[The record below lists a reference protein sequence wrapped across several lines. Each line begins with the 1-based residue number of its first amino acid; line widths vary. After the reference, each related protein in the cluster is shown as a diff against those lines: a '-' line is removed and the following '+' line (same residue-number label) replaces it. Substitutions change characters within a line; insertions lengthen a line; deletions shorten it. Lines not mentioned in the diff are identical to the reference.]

1 MPFLDGASF
10 VVHGGRLPTELGSSL
25 SNLPKKFG
33 RYEVVREL
41 GKGAMGVV
49 YLGRDPV
56 IGRLVALKTIRVA
69 VEDDVELKEFRE
81 RFLREAQAA
90 GILSHPN
97 IVTVHDVG
105 EDPET
110 KTSFIAMEYVE
121 GRNVK
126 ELLKEK
132 TPFTYLRIAE
142 MIGQVAEALSY
153 AHRRGIVHRDVKPAN
168 IIITPEGT
176 VKITDFGIA
185 KVEKSNL
192 TSTGQFLGTPN
203 YMSPEQVTGET
214 VDGRSDL
221 FSLGVVLYELL
232 TRKKPFLG
240 DNLTS
245 ISYKI
250 VHEAFTPPET
260 YDAGVPPEFSSILK
274 CALAKDPAQRYQRGS
289 DFALAL
295 YEFKAREEERQM
307 LRDLGDMVAEAE
319 KLGPVSAVDAPQAE
333 FRPASSPGVSGAQRA
348 LANASG
354 AEAAEPPRAAPN
366 GPLAQPTEPISPWE
380 ESVRQPV
387 PAAPAAPGVE
397 TSASMPGA
405 EIPPFV
411 GMTGSVPHPP
421 PPGEDVFAEQHAH
434 ALEAPTQL
442 LPMPASEEPHT
453 KIMDPSQL
461 PGGEFSTVPGSL
473 PPEEPDSRPTEIIQD
488 PMRLAALGAAAA
500 KAEASGQAAQAPPPI
515 PSPKAPS
522 PPAPSP
528 PAPAPTLPPAAP
540 FPART
545 PPSLAPALP
554 PLPATVEATQPAPQR
569 RPAPGPLPAA
579 APAITKM
586 PKPAPAAVRA
596 PAPAGAKRGPSAAL
610 LAGGGVLV
618 LAVIALLFLARR
630 PAEKTAPPAP
640 PSEKPVEAVD
650 ERVKLLEDGKRLEAE
665 GKLDEALA
673 SYRELARRDP
683 SSREG
688 VDAVARLE
696 AALAARAEGEKKSKE
711 TETHLAAARD
721 AALAGDDAKVV
732 AESDAALAL
741 DAQNGEAATLKSG
754 AEERLAAAAAK
765 KVTERDQKRVEAA
778 KRKAKPTAPPHVA
791 SVPVAA
797 PVKPAEPAAPPP
809 PTPATGTLRIA
820 FDSPIAQG
828 YVMVR
833 LNDKEI
839 FRKAFDFGKK
849 KAGGRVEGSV
859 SVPSG
864 RGELKVWVISS
875 DRSVSQYKVVPATI
889 PGGESHTLALDLD
902 ASRNLAVA
910 LR

>member
-1 MPFLDGASF
+1 MRADRIRRAGEDRGLGGGRGGGGPRRERVRRQPPRGQQGRESQDPEVPLFQALHHTQARRRAFSTPRSAVSSLLLEFSNAGVPFLDGASF
-10 VVHGGRLPTELGSSL
+10 VVHGGRLPTELGSSI

-56 IGRLVALKTIRVA
+56 IGRLVALKTTRVA
-69 VEDDVELKEFRE
+69 VEDDLELMEFRE

-132 TPFTYLRIAE
+132 APFTYLRIAE
-142 MIGQVAEALSY
+142 MIGRVAGVLSY

-354 AEAAEPPRAAPN
+354 AEAAEPPPAAPN

-380 ESVRQPV
+380 ESVRPPL
-387 PAAPAAPGVE
+387 PAAP
-397 TSASMPGA
+397 
-405 EIPPFV
+405 PPLR
-411 GMTGSVPHPP
+411 
-421 PPGEDVFAEQHAH
+421 A
-434 ALEAPTQL
+434 
-442 LPMPASEEPHT
+442 
-453 KIMDPSQL
+453 
-461 PGGEFSTVPGSL
+461 
-473 PPEEPDSRPTEIIQD
+473 
-488 PMRLAALGAAAA
+488 
-500 KAEASGQAAQAPPPI
+500 
-515 PSPKAPS
+515 
-522 PPAPSP
+522 P
-528 PAPAPTLPPAAP
+528 PAPAPPLPPAAP
-540 FPART
+540 PPART

-596 PAPAGAKRGPSAAL
+596 PAPAGAKRGPSAPL
-610 LAGGGVLV
+610 LAGGGLLV
-618 LAVIALLFLARR
+618 LAVIALLFLARP

-640 PSEKPVEAVD
+640 PSE
-650 ERVKLLEDGKRLEAE
+650 
-665 GKLDEALA
+665 
-673 SYRELARRDP
+673 
-683 SSREG
+683 
-688 VDAVARLE
+688 
-696 AALAARAEGEKKSKE
+696 
-711 TETHLAAARD
+711 
-721 AALAGDDAKVV
+721 
-732 AESDAALAL
+732 
-741 DAQNGEAATLKSG
+741 N
-754 AEERLAAAAAK
+754 
-765 KVTERDQKRVEAA
+765 
-778 KRKAKPTAPPHVA
+778 
-791 SVPVAA
+791 
-797 PVKPAEPAAPPP
+797 
-809 PTPATGTLRIA
+809 
-820 FDSPIAQG
+820 
-828 YVMVR
+828 
-833 LNDKEI
+833 
-839 FRKAFDFGKK
+839 
-849 KAGGRVEGSV
+849 
-859 SVPSG
+859 
-864 RGELKVWVISS
+864 
-875 DRSVSQYKVVPATI
+875 
-889 PGGESHTLALDLD
+889 
-902 ASRNLAVA
+902 
-910 LR
+910 

>member
-1 MPFLDGASF
+1 VRFLDGASF
-10 VVHGGRLPTELGSSL
+10 VAHGGRLPTELGSSL

-69 VEDDVELKEFRE
+69 VEDDNDLKEFRE

-132 TPFTYLRIAE
+132 ASFTYLRIAE
-142 MIGQVAEALSY
+142 MLGQVAEALSY

-203 YMSPEQVTGET
+203 YMSPEQVTGEA

-260 YDAGVPPEFSSILK
+260 YDAGVPSEFLSILK
-274 CALAKDPAQRYQRGS
+274 CALAKDPGQRYQRGS

-319 KLGPVSAVDAPQAE
+319 KLGPVSAVDAPQPE

-348 LANASG
+348 VAN
-354 AEAAEPPRAAPN
+354 AEAAEALRAAPN
-366 GPLAQPTEPISPWE
+366 GPLAQATEPISPWE

-387 PAAPAAPGVE
+387 PGASGVPRVE
-397 TSASMPGA
+397 ASASTPGA
-405 EIPPFV
+405 EIPPF
-411 GMTGSVPHPP
+411 TGITGAVPRPP
-421 PPGEDVFAEQHAH
+421 LPGEDVFAEQPAH
-434 ALEAPTQL
+434 TLEAEAQL
-442 LPMPASEEPHT
+442 LPMAEEPHT
-453 KIMDPSQL
+453 KIIDPSQL
-461 PGGEFSTVPGSL
+461 PGGELSTVPGGPL
-473 PPEEPDSRPTEIIQD
+473 PEDAENRPTEVIRD
-488 PMRLAALGAAAA
+488 PARLAALGAAAA
-500 KAEASGQAAQAPPPI
+500 MAQSSGHAAQAPPPV
-515 PSPKAPS
+515 PSAPPQAPPAESVAPPPPAS
-522 PPAPSP
+522 PPP
-528 PAPAPTLPPAAP
+528 LAA
-540 FPART
+540 A
-545 PPSLAPALP
+545 
-554 PLPATVEATQPAPQR
+554 VEATQPAPVR
-569 RPAPGPLPAA
+569 RSAPVPASAVAPPVPMPVRARTPAA
-579 APAITKM
+579 A
-586 PKPAPAAVRA
+586 
-596 PAPAGAKRGPSAAL
+596 KRLPSAAL

-630 PAEKTAPPAP
+630 PAEKVAAPPP
-640 PSEKPVEAVD
+640 PAKPAETVD
-650 ERVKLLEDGKRLEAE
+650 ERAKLLEDGKRLEGE

-688 VDAVARLE
+688 VEGVARLE
-696 AALAARAEGEKKSKE
+696 TALAAQAEGAKKTKE
-711 TETHLAAARD
+711 IETHLAAARE

-732 AESDAALAL
+732 ADADAALAL
-741 DAQNGEAATLKSG
+741 DAQNADAASLKSS
-754 AEERLAAAAAK
+754 AQERIAAAAK
-765 KVTERDQKRVEAA
+765 KIADRDQKKAEAA
-778 KRKAKPTAPPHVA
+778 KRRMKPTAPPHVA
-791 SVPVAA
+791 SAPVTA

-820 FDSPIAQG
+820 FDSPITQG

-849 KAGGRVEGSV
+849 KARGLVEGSV

-889 PGGESHTLALDLD
+889 SGGESHTLALDLD
-902 ASRNLAVA
+902 ASRNLSVN